1 MQLGQFLKLINSVTS
16 FLFWNLFIR
25 SKLNCVY
32 KINMDPTLAKLF
44 NRQNNQSTL
53 YFLRVFMRVSYRIG
67 LLLDYS
73 EWNHRSSCMCMHF
86 AITPDYASHRVASP
100 LRAIPL
106 ADSTTSRAVHGAFS
120 IRRYSVGDKI
130 FTRHTHRDT
139 HTHTHTHI
147 YIYIYHIRSVS
158 GRMQTVPR
166 CLIASLERLTAVRRR
181 SISPGNS
188 NRRRNR
194 RWRKR
199 PRTLQTTVSAR
210 SKWGSCS
217 WCRNTVSVSVSS
229 RRVGSGPP
237 RPVLDGWRSQ
247 AWRQN
252 RVYERH
258 VAIPDIHCRI
268 WLRPSVGLPV
278 DGGDIWRETS

>member
-147 YIYIYHIRSVS
+147 YIYIYHICIHDEINYYMFLEWTPVYNRQSFAFIPS
-158 GRMQTVPR
+158 TCCLTV
-166 CLIASLERLTAVRRR
+166 IWYDRLYA
-181 SISPGNS
+181 
-188 NRRRNR
+188 
-194 RWRKR
+194 KL
-199 PRTLQTTVSAR
+199 RTHLFLS
-210 SKWGSCS
+210 
-217 WCRNTVSVSVSS
+217 
-229 RRVGSGPP
+229 
-237 RPVLDGWRSQ
+237 
-247 AWRQN
+247 
-252 RVYERH
+252 
-258 VAIPDIHCRI
+258 
-268 WLRPSVGLPV
+268 
-278 DGGDIWRETS
+278 